1 MNLGTDQRTRVMLF
15 ATNLDPRTTP
25 LSVAA
30 VNTKGTTY
38 QLPIE
43 FVGNSPGMDGVTTL
57 IVILPQDTTLH
68 GDLFV
73 TLTAAGVQSNSIHFA
88 IR

>member
-1 MNLGTDQRTRVMLF
+1 V
-15 ATNLDPRTTP
+15 
-25 LSVAA
+25 
-30 VNTKGTTY
+30 TY

-43 FVGNSPGMDGVTTL
+43 FVGKVPGMDTITSLV
-57 IVILPQDTTLH
+57 VILPQDTSLH

-73 TLTAAGVQSNSIHFA
+73 TLTAAGIQSNSVVFG